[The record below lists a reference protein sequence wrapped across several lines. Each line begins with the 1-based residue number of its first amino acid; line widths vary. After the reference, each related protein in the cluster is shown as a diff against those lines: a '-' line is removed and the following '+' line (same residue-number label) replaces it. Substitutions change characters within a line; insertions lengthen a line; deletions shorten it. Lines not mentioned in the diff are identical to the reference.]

1 MKIISY
7 TERQLL
13 LFISA
18 AISYLVFA
26 NFVDI
31 YNISVA
37 EHQQQLLHIA
47 NGGVSFGIYCLTRAS
62 LIPLANILSFFL
74 IFTIYCSRKYIFSTL
89 FTIFPLLIFVNEIQR
104 GINGII
110 QYKNSFPEKPVYELL
125 LKVASI
131 YDYAVFILLTFLF
144 FWQISIIF
152 RFVLTYFQPKFTLK

>member
-18 AISYLVFA
+18 TISYLIFV

-37 EHQQQLLHIA
+37 EQQQDLLNRA
-47 NGGVSFGIYCLTRAS
+47 NSGVSFGIYCLTRAS

-74 IFTIYCSRKYIFSTL
+74 IFIIYYSRKFIFSTI
-89 FTIFPLLIFVNEIQR
+89 FTIFPLLIYLNEIQR
-104 GINGII
+104 GIIMVVTFR
-110 QYKNSFPEKPVYELL
+110 YDFPKKSVYELL
-125 LKVASI
+125 LMVCSI
-131 YDYAVFILLTFLF
+131 YDYAIFLLLAFLF
-144 FWQISIIF
+144 CWQISIIF
-152 RFVLTYFQPKFTLK
+152 RFIFKYFQPKVSLK

>member
-1 MKIISY
+1 MKVISY

-18 AISYLVFA
+18 VISYLVFV

-37 EHQQQLLHIA
+37 EHQQQLLYRA

-74 IFTIYCSRKYIFSTL
+74 IFIIYYSRNYIFSTL
-89 FTIFPLLIFVNEIQR
+89 FTLFPILIFVNEIQR
-104 GINGII
+104 GITGII
-110 QYKNSFPEKPVYELL
+110 QYRDSFSENTVYELL

-131 YDYAVFILLTFLF
+131 YDYAVFILLAFLF
-144 FWQISIIF
+144 FWQISILARSI
-152 RFVLTYFQPKFTLK
+152 VKHFQAKPFLV